1 MTAWTMTR
9 NAPTR
14 RFSPRTDTANR
25 MQQAGCSA
33 FTLLEV
39 LVALALFAAVSALI
53 AQTCANLLQSRW
65 VLSAS
70 QRGDHAFEQ
79 WAINEILT
87 TGSRDDLES
96 GGSFNLPDQRSVAW
110 NAHISPVGMI
120 DTFNV
125 ALQLEWR
132 DGQNF
137 VSRVHG
143 IDVHVYRPGW
153 MTPQERE
160 GIMRERENK
169 WQELIRERN
178 LPIQ

>member
-1 MTAWTMTR
+1 MTARTIAKDAQT
-9 NAPTR
+9 P
-14 RFSPRTDTANR
+14 RFSPRTDTTSR
-25 MQQAGCSA
+25 MKRAGRSA
-33 FTLLEV
+33 FTLIEV

-53 AQTCANLLQSRW
+53 AQTCTNLLQSRW

-87 TGSRDDLES
+87 TESRDDLES
-96 GGSFNLPDQRSVAW
+96 GGSLNLPDQRSVAW
-110 NAHISPVGMI
+110 NAQISPVEML

-132 DGQNF
+132 DSQNF
-137 VSRVHG
+137 VSRSNRVQ
-143 IDVHVYRPGW
+143 VHVYRPGW

-178 LPIQ
+178 LPVQ